1 MTTPEQQLIL
11 DESAANIRVASA
23 QVSRRYREYTTYT
36 DLYQEACLWVVLHP
50 GAVTER
56 LEDGRRG
63 STRLTGQIAKHL
75 DGLARVDKAARIG
88 YNVDDEAF
96 YNTATIEA
104 ALPSVWDLSVMS
116 NPPAADGGDFQS
128 TRSDPSKSGTW
139 LAVCVDV
146 RSAWKRTSMNATW
159 QRALELKH
167 RLGLRNFQVAHVM
180 GVVDS
185 TVHAYVLKGTRS
197 LINDLGGFPPSKCDA
212 NCECVGVRKI
222 LSNSQ
227 AAAITNRS
235 YE

>member
-1 MTTPEQQLIL
+1 MTEIGRR
-11 DESAANIRVASA
+11 SA
-23 QVSRRYREYTTYT
+23 EYTTYT

-75 DGLARVDKAARIG
+75 DGLARIDKAARIG

-104 ALPSVWDLSVMS
+104 ALPSVWDVRLMEQ
-116 NPPAADGGDFQS
+116 PPANDSGEFQK
-128 TRSDPSKSGTW
+128 TKSDPSKAGTW

-146 RSAWKRTSMNATW
+146 RSAWKRTGMNTAW
-159 QRALELKH
+159 RKALALKH
-167 RLGLRNFQVAHVM
+167 GCGLRNFQVASVM
-180 GVVDS
+180 GVADS
-185 TVHAYVLKGTRS
+185 TVHAYILKGTRS
-197 LINDLGGFPPSKCDA
+197 LINDLGGFPPSKCAPD
-212 NCECVGVRKI
+212 CECVGQRKI
-222 LSNSQ
+222 LSNTH
-227 AAAITNRS
+227 AAAITSRS